1 MPAAGWMRVWRGE
14 RGEGEQPDAFVRA
27 AVRGDSIEHLLELGA
42 HALLEVGG
50 ADRAGLWLASE
61 RPGEPGVG
69 RVMDRSSGPT
79 PEPWRHLDVSAPFL
93 RGALESAAPLR
104 VELGPEESVPQVGPL
119 IGMQSA
125 IWIALR
131 VRGSTLGLA
140 MVAYAQ
146 ANTTASLEALRAQ
159 ADEISLAVSHYNDS
173 RKYGRWA
180 EELRAHGRLARAIL
194 CGVSADSI
202 LPQIARAAQQFAQA
216 EFVVLAR
223 AETPPLLAEGWD
235 GRSEWRTVLEQEPFL
250 RAWRSVLAEGHQI
263 KIGGDVLHVIP
274 RNALDGPLAVLD
286 RLTTIP
292 VEVRNQTA
300 GLLAAGFTAPENS
313 SEDLVRLESYA
324 LLAACAL
331 EQEAARNERAQWTN
345 CIHQIVKESSEWL
358 LAIDEKG
365 RIREASSVARAALG
379 LDPKD
384 TEGMLLEDLFASAG
398 RAVVVQWRGTV
409 ARGVGEAVIVPVEAA
424 LAAGAVV
431 RLRLRSALDGRGAAG
446 QRWLVHLEDC
456 WKGGA
461 PKKAEDRLEAELRG
475 LMDSIDSG
483 VLLLDTEGKICAASD
498 RLAQILNIEGRPLME
513 LGTVKAMVESLAPRL
528 KRPEETAA
536 RWLERLSQG
545 DEAGWDEF
553 ELVRPA
559 RKVIERFFRP
569 LFTRAGA
576 RLGWLEIYRDITGQR
591 IIQSKL
597 LQREKM
603 AALGQLVSGIAHELN
618 NPLTG
623 IQGYAQLLLSRRSG
637 DERTADAQRIS
648 QEAERA
654 GRIVKNLLLFAR
666 ETKPERRAVDLNEVV
681 ERTLALR
688 SYELKIENI
697 QVDLDPA
704 PDLPPTL
711 ADAAQLQQVV
721 FNLIVNAEQAI
732 QQGRGRGRIAIRTR
746 RLAGDRIAL
755 EIADDGPGIPQE
767 IVSRIFD
774 PFFTTKPAGVGTGL
788 GLSIVYG
795 IVQEH
800 GGEVSVETT
809 PGQGAKLTVEL
820 PALSA
825 GAIEFAGTS
834 GAEPGFAARVRVVR
848 QPLPRGGPER
858 ILVVED
864 EPTVAY
870 LIADVLGEEGH
881 KVDTLLDSREALALL
896 EQHEYDLVICDLK
909 MPHLDGPGL
918 YQALLQAGS
927 PLQAR
932 LLFITGDTMSARTKE
947 FLDSS
952 GLPCLAKPFLVE
964 ELRQMVR
971 QSLAAAPATGR
982 GNAAGLN

>member
-1 MPAAGWMRVWRGE
+1 MPASGWMRVWRGE
-14 RGEGEQPDAFVRA
+14 RAEAEQPGALARA
-27 AVRGDSIEHLLELGA
+27 AVTGDSIEHLLELGA
-42 HALLEVGG
+42 YALLEAGG
-50 ADRAGLWLASE
+50 ADRAGLWLSSE
-61 RPGEPGVG
+61 RPGEPGIG
-69 RVMDRSSGPT
+69 RVMDASSGPT

-93 RGALESAAPLR
+93 RGALESADPLR
-104 VELGPEESVPQVGPL
+104 VDLGPEESVPQVGPL
-119 IGMQSA
+119 VGMRSA
-125 IWIALR
+125 IWIPLR
-131 VRGSTLGLA
+131 VRGATLGLA
-140 MVAYAQ
+140 VVAYAQ
-146 ANTTASLEALRAQ
+146 AHATASLEALRAE
-159 ADEISLAVSHYNDS
+159 ADEISLAVSQYSAS
-173 RKYGRWA
+173 RKCGNWA
-180 EELRAHGRLARAIL
+180 EELRAQGRLARAVL

-202 LPQIARAAQQFAQA
+202 LPQIARAARQFAQA

-223 AETPPLLAEGWD
+223 AETPALLAEGWD
-235 GRSEWRTVLEQEPFL
+235 GRSEWRTVLEQEPFM
-250 RAWRSVLAEGHQI
+250 RAWLSVLAEGHEI
-263 KIGGDVLHVIP
+263 KMGGDVLHVIP
-274 RNALDGPLAVLD
+274 RNAPDGPFAVLD
-286 RLTTIP
+286 RLTAIP

-300 GLLAAGFTAPENS
+300 GLLVAGFTAPENTA
-313 SEDLVRLESYA
+313 EDLVRLESYA
-324 LLAACAL
+324 LLAATAL
-331 EQEAARNERAQWTN
+331 EQEAARNERVHWTN
-345 CIHQIVKESSEWL
+345 CLHQMVEESSEWL
-358 LAIDEKG
+358 LAIDENG
-365 RIREASSVARAALG
+365 VIREASSVARAALH
-379 LDPKD
+379 LDAKD
-384 TEGMLLEDLFASAG
+384 AQDTLLEDLFASAG
-398 RAVVVQWRGTV
+398 RNAVVQWRGK
-409 ARGVGEAVIVPVEAA
+409 AAQGGAESAMVPLEAA
-424 LAAGAVV
+424 FAGSKVV
-431 RLRLRSALDGRGAAG
+431 RLRLRSALPGGGAG
-446 QRWLVHLEDC
+446 VQRWLVHIEDAG
-456 WKGGA
+456 KGGA
-461 PKKAEDRLEAELRG
+461 PKEAEDRLEAELRG
-475 LMDSIDSG
+475 LMDSIESG

-498 RLAQILNIEGRPLME
+498 RLTQILNIEGKPLME

-528 KRPEETAA
+528 NRPEETAA
-536 RWLERLSQG
+536 RWLERLSHG
-545 DEAGWDEF
+545 EEAGWDEF
-553 ELVRPA
+553 ELVLPA

-569 LFTRAGA
+569 LFARDGA

-618 NPLTG
+618 NPLTS

-637 DERTADAQRIS
+637 DERTGDAQRIS

-697 QVDLDPA
+697 QVNLDTA

-755 EIADDGPGIPQE
+755 EIADDGPGIPPE

-774 PFFTTKPAGVGTGL
+774 PFYTTKPAGVGTGL

-800 GGEVSVETT
+800 GGEVSVESP

-825 GAIEFAGTS
+825 AAIEFAGKS
-834 GAEPGFAARVRVVR
+834 PAEPGFIARVRLVR
-848 QPLPRGGPER
+848 QPRPRGRPEK

-864 EPTVAY
+864 EPTVAH

-881 KVDTLLDSREALALL
+881 KVDTLLDSREALAML
-896 EQHEYDLVICDLK
+896 ERHEYDLVICDLK

-918 YQALLQAGS
+918 YQALLRAGN

-932 LLFITGDTMSARTKE
+932 LLFITGDTMSARTTE

-964 ELRQMVR
+964 ELKQMVR
-971 QSLAAAPATGR
+971 QSLAAAPAAAR
-982 GNAAGLN
+982 GNAVGLD